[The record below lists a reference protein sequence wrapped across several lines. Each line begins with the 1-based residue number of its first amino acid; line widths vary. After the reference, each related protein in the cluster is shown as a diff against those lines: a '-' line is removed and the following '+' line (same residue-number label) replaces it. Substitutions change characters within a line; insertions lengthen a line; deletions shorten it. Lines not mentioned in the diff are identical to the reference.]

1 MPPQCSCA
9 KLTLMRYVELVALS
23 LPLISQQQPFPYGGG
38 GILSRVM
45 ATGCRMYPHFVPDGP
60 EGGRSTGANGVV
72 LCYIV
77 KFDARNRKTVLLS
90 R

>member
-1 MPPQCSCA
+1 
-9 KLTLMRYVELVALS
+9 
-23 LPLISQQQPFPYGGG
+23 
-38 GILSRVM
+38 M

-60 EGGRSTGANGVV
+60 EGGQSPGANGVV